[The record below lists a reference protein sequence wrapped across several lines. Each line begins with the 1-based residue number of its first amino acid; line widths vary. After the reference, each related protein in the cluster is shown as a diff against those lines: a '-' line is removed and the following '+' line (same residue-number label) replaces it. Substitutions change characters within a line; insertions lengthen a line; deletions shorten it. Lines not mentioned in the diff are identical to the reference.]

1 VLPDRIAITN
11 CENLAISPKWWDKL
25 EKDIKEK
32 IADRAIYWADIL
44 SITEESYLIDGLEGI
59 SDWKFERVISN
70 MN

>member
-1 VLPDRIAITN
+1 
-11 CENLAISPKWWDKL
+11 L